1 MQATGHPI
9 CTAAKQYVTLAAVAK
24 CLQAAA
30 WLIACGNPNIP
41 LQNTTSAL
49 LPADRIRT
57 DTEKQN
63 MEQNLNL
70 YHIFYE
76 VARCRNLSAAAKKLY
91 ISQPAVS
98 KSVSRLEENLNTV
111 LFHRSSR
118 GVTLTR
124 EGELL
129 YHHVED
135 ALTSLKSGEE
145 LLRSAQAQ
153 GICHLSIGVS
163 TTLCKYILLPLLK
176 TFIPDNPRI
185 KITISCQPTFETIA
199 ALQNASIDIGLVG
212 IPSAKTAGAG
222 HGSITYLPLKSIEDI
237 FVANDACLAPFCR
250 IHGGELPEDVLFD
263 EATFIMLDKN
273 NISRKHTDSFFA
285 RHQIEL
291 SHIIEVNNMDLSIE
305 FARAGLG
312 IACVISDFVQDDIK
326 NGTLRELPFTHKVP
340 KRQIGFAYPAKIPV
354 SGAMDTLIGY
364 CRSIL

>member
-1 MQATGHPI
+1 
-9 CTAAKQYVTLAAVAK
+9 
-24 CLQAAA
+24 
-30 WLIACGNPNIP
+30 
-41 LQNTTSAL
+41 
-49 LPADRIRT
+49 
-57 DTEKQN
+57 

-98 KSVSRLEENLNTV
+98 KSVSRLEENLNTT
-111 LFHRSSR
+111 LFRRSSR
-118 GVTLTR
+118 GVTLTP

-129 YHHVED
+129 YRHVEE

-145 LLRSAQAQ
+145 LLRSNQAQ
-153 GICHLSIGVS
+153 GIRRLSIGVS

-176 TFIPDNPRI
+176 TFIPENPNI
-185 KITISCQPTFETIA
+185 KIAISCQPTFETLA
-199 ALQNASIDIGLVG
+199 ALQNASLDIGLVG
-212 IPSAKTAGAG
+212 VPSGETS
-222 HGSITYLPLKSIEDI
+222 GSGPHTITCLPLKSIEDI
-237 FVANDACLAPFCR
+237 FVAAEAYLAPFR
-250 IHGGELPEDVLFD
+250 HSHGRELLEEALFE

-273 NISRKHTDSFFA
+273 NISRKHTDSFFT

-326 NGTLRELPFTHKVP
+326 NGTLQELHLSHKVP

-364 CRSIL
+364 CRSVL